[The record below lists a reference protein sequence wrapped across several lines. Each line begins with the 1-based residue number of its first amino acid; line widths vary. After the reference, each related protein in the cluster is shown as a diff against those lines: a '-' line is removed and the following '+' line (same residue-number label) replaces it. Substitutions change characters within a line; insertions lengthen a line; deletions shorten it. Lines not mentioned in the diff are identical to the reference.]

1 MKRINDI
8 FYSLQG
14 EGRNAGMAAAFVRF
28 AGCNL
33 RCRFCDTAFTAYT
46 EMDDGDI
53 LKAILPY
60 PTRFVV
66 ITGGEPALQMDDGLT
81 DLLHSHGYTIAIETN
96 GTLPVPKGIDWLTVS
111 PKQAFV
117 GEAARPVVRRCDE
130 LKCVFDGT
138 TPVDDY
144 GIKADY
150 YYLQPCDTGDSGRNR
165 AIAAACI
172 DYIKSHPRWRLSLQT
187 HKLAGFK

>member
-14 EGRNAGMAAAFVRF
+14 EGYNAGRAAAFIRF

-33 RCRFCDTAFTAYT
+33 RCRFCDTAFTAYK

-53 LKAILPY
+53 LQAILPY

-66 ITGGEPALQMDDGLT
+66 ITGGEPTLQLDDALT
-81 DLLHSHGYTIAIETN
+81 ELLHSHGYTIALETN
-96 GTLPVPKGIDWLTVS
+96 GTHPAPKGIDWLTVS
-111 PKQAFV
+111 PKQSFV
-117 GEAARPVVRRCDE
+117 GEAGRPVVRRCDE
-130 LKCVFDGT
+130 LKCVFDGA
-138 TPVDDY
+138 TPVDDC
-144 GIKADY
+144 GIKANH
-150 YYLQPCDTGDSGRNR
+150 YYLQPCDTGDSERNR
-165 AIAAACI
+165 TVAAACV
-172 DYIKSHPRWRLSLQT
+172 DYIKAHPRWRLSLQT

>member
-1 MKRINDI
+1 MKRVNDI

-14 EGRNAGMAAAFVRF
+14 EGRNAGMAAVFVRL

-33 RCRFCDTAFTAYT
+33 RCRFCDTAFTAYK
-46 EMDDGDI
+46 EMDDTDI
-53 LKAILPY
+53 LASILSY

-66 ITGGEPALQMDDGLT
+66 ITGGEPALQMDDGLA
-81 DLLHSHGYTIAIETN
+81 DLLHCHGYTIAIETN
-96 GTLPVPKGIDWLTVS
+96 GTLPVPKGIDWITVS

-117 GEAARPVVRRCDE
+117 GKAGRPVVKRCDE
-130 LKCVFDGT
+130 LKFVFDGT
-138 TPVDDY
+138 TPVDDC
-144 GIKADY
+144 GIMADY
-150 YYLQPCDTGDSGRNR
+150 YYLQPCDTGDSVRNR

-187 HKLAGFK
+187 QKLAGFK